1 MGFKARR
8 GRRSK
13 CWTCVQCPAIR
24 QGAGCRGGGAGDLP
38 PTPPCPD
45 SVSPAPFPGT
55 RPGPGRDSGVES
67 GYQDGGHLPC
77 LSGPQAFPA
86 NSQGPVAL
94 PGSGGGGPRPNWM
107 RGLRAR
113 GRDADPGRT
122 TWTAVTGGRPRG
134 EVGSARAPSTG
145 LRASRAGSTCFEPL
159 VGGPRMPR
167 VLPHQTHPGAR
178 SWANNI
184 SSKYF

>member
-134 EVGSARAPSTG
+134 EAGSARAPSTG

-159 VGGPRMPR
+159 VGGLRMPR